1 MATNNTNTS
10 LSSEQKVALTTLK
23 DDFYILNRKYPDLS
37 YYGNIP
43 AQYSENT
50 TSWIQWMHWMEGWIS
65 TVNDNLNIINN
76 DLNAFIEKYNAF
88 LILVQDKLQALS
100 DRDDEIVQ
108 DYTDKINN
116 IIGTAI
122 TITPKVIAS
131 LDELNSQFPHGDEGV
146 YVAADDGHKYVW
158 VNGKWTDAGV
168 YQSAVLGD
176 RLVKANNVDYLNFEN
191 IEDNL
196 ILDNDISLWNTTTAS
211 FVVSNHNIDFN
222 GIKYTDTGILIKV
235 NARNIL
241 QDNENYYI
249 NFDYLTSRIGDVNK
263 DKISLYLFNDQ
274 KDFFNGQKNPFGAV
288 YQTENQLHGQFAV
301 NNAFFGVQI
310 PKTFYLLI
318 ATQTDYKLS
327 VKNLKLN
334 KTNYYENF
342 GKELKQL
349 NVDHFRNNGVSWEKI
364 GTWNTN
370 SNDSYKIL
378 SDNSLF
384 FKRGSTSGNSGI
396 TFDVEADTTEDI
408 YVTTNIVSKSYGV
421 WIMNTAGNLLYDLSG
436 SYTLRSYG
444 DIKIFKVSQQMIKLA
459 GLTNNTIRILVSVGG
474 QNTVN
479 IFSIAVS
486 NQIGDPINKNTM
498 NKVIENNGFRATNF
512 IGQQTENV
520 PKLANVNYA
529 GVMYG
534 GYKRLNSIDGIVK
547 DIIAYAP
554 TDGTYKFKIANLD
567 QYNLIVNSTDFNLT
581 LKSGLNKIDVE
592 KNNLAISKNQMV
604 LMDLSA
610 AGIYTP
616 DSIGIFEPT
625 ILQDSAHTVNETGHS
640 GNNLFD
646 SDKIVPF
653 SYSVIENTN
662 VTKLNKISDEIVEIN
677 YSIGEILPLKNGV
690 TITAPNGIKFKIIV
704 DNNGNLSTINTVP
717 SKVVIAG
724 NSLTFEKGNI
734 GMAAS
739 DGNHDYYQ
747 LIKNY
752 IKNANP
758 NAIINDRFNFSV
770 WEMVETTDARNT
782 LFNDRLKPL
791 LSSDTDLV
799 IIQLGDNVNTTERHA
814 TFANDVNQLI
824 KNIKSVSPHAT
835 IMWVAAWFISFDTLI
850 DEIKSATSAN
860 GAVMVD
866 ITEYRSIASNQSYIG
881 ATRTGLDGTSW
892 QVTTQGEASHPGDAG
907 MLKIAQKIES
917 LFEF

>member
-1 MATNNTNTS
+1 MTQTWKDGDLITSEKNNDSISFSQIRDTYVDDTSPESWNGATD
-10 LSSEQKVALTTLK
+10 LK
-23 DDFYILNRKYPDLS
+23 
-37 YYGNIP
+37 
-43 AQYSENT
+43 SEN
-50 TSWIQWMHWMEGWIS
+50 HEIS
-65 TVNDNLNIINN
+65 
-76 DLNAFIEKYNAF
+76 
-88 LILVQDKLQALS
+88 
-100 DRDDEIVQ
+100 
-108 DYTDKINN
+108 
-116 IIGTAI
+116 
-122 TITPKVIAS
+122 
-131 LDELNSQFPHGDEGV
+131 
-146 YVAADDGHKYVW
+146 
-158 VNGKWTDAGV
+158 
-168 YQSAVLGD
+168 
-176 RLVKANNVDYLNFEN
+176 
-191 IEDNL
+191 
-196 ILDNDISLWNTTTAS
+196 
-211 FVVSNHNIDFN
+211 FN
-222 GIKYTDTGILIKV
+222 GINGDSGILV
-235 NARNIL
+235 PCNIL
-241 QDNENYYI
+241 ESLADEENLYFNCEFSTDSGVIDDKSSISFYI
-249 NFDYLTSRIGDVNK
+249 FDS
-263 DKISLYLFNDQ
+263 Q
-274 KDFFNGQKNPFGAV
+274 KKFFNNVTVPFGRT
-288 YQTENQLHGQFAV
+288 QMNTELTKTSFHI
-301 NNAFFGVQI
+301 NNLFYKTAI
-310 PKTFYLLI
+310 PSSFYLLI
-318 ATQTDYKLS
+318 SIQKKYGLLI
-327 VKNLKLN
+327 KNIFINRSNQNNNLEREIK
-334 KTNYYENF
+334 K
-342 GKELKQL
+342 L
-349 NVDHFRNNGVSWEKI
+349 NVDHFENNKVDLISYGL
-364 GTWNTN
+364 WNKSST
-370 SNDSYKIL
+370 DSYKIL
-378 SDNSLF
+378 SDNSLL
-384 FKRGSTSGNSGI
+384 FKRGSTSGNSGV

-421 WIMNTAGNLLYDLSG
+421 WIMNTAGKLLYDLSG
-436 SYTLRSYG
+436 SYTLRNYG

-474 QNTVN
+474 QNTAN

-498 NKVIENNGFRATNF
+498 NKIIENNGFRATNF

-520 PKLANVNYA
+520 VNLTKVNYA
-529 GVMYG
+529 GMMYG
-534 GYKRLNSIDGIVK
+534 GYKRLNAIDGVVK
-547 DIIAYAP
+547 EIIAYVPA
-554 TDGTYKFKIANLD
+554 DGTYKFKIANLD

-581 LKSGLNKIDVE
+581 LKAGLNKIDVE
-592 KNNLAISKNQMV
+592 KNNLAISKNQMI
-604 LMDLSA
+604 LMDLST

-616 DSIGIFEPT
+616 DSVGIFEPT

-677 YSIGEILPLKNGV
+677 DSIGEILPLKNGV
-690 TITAPNGIKFKIIV
+690 TVTAPNGVKFKIVV

-717 SKVVIAG
+717 SKVIIAG

-791 LSSDTDLV
+791 LASDTDLV
-799 IIQLGDNVNTTERHA
+799 IVQLGDNINTAARHA

-850 DEIKSATSAN
+850 DEIKSATTSN
-860 GAVMVD
+860 GAILVD
-866 ITEYRSIASNQSYIG
+866 ITEYRSITSNQSYIG

-892 QVTTQGEASHPGDAG
+892 QVTTQGEALHPGDAG